1 MRSKIVGARLY
12 QWLTER
18 GGVRF
23 AQRVAEIWGYH
34 RVPRHAAALAFFSL
48 LTLSPLLVVMT
59 GIAGYFLGT
68 ERVAEQILKA
78 VEQSIGEGAQ
88 RLVQQILEQTLQHGT
103 GVAATLMGLALSLWS
118 ASGLLQSLKNS
129 LDELWNSPPHSESE
143 VHPWILT
150 RLIASMGVLILILLI
165 SVSLVLELVL
175 NALRQRLTDHPPF
188 GYWLGYGLNRVLF
201 PLIVWLG
208 LTLFYWWLPRR
219 RPRWRV
225 AMWSALVATLL
236 LIMMRSLVSL
246 YLLTTGLATLY
257 GSAGS
262 VVVLLLWTY
271 FSAQAFF
278 LGAIVGIVLSE
289 EVSLRSGQLPHS

>member
-1 MRSKIVGARLY
+1 MRARLY
-12 QWLTER
+12 RWLTER
-18 GGVRF
+18 GGFRF
-23 AQRVAEIWGYH
+23 GQRVVEIWGYH
-34 RVPRHAAALAFFSL
+34 RVSRHAAALAFFSL

-68 ERVAEQILKA
+68 ERVIEQILKA
-78 VEQSIGEGAQ
+78 VRENIGEGAQ
-88 RLVQQILEQTLQHGT
+88 RLVQQILEQTRQHGT
-103 GVAATLMGLALSLWS
+103 GTVAMLIGLALSLWG

-129 LDELWNSPPHSESE
+129 LDELWQSPPHSESR
-143 VHPWILT
+143 VYHWLFT
-150 RLIASMGVLILILLI
+150 RLMASMGVLILILLF
-165 SVSLVLELVL
+165 SASLVLELVL
-175 NALRQRLTDHPPF
+175 NALRQRLSDHLPF
-188 GYWLGYGLNRVLF
+188 GYWLGYGLNRMLF

-208 LTLFYWWLPRR
+208 LTLFYWGLPHR

-225 AMWSALVATLL
+225 AMWGALVATPL
-236 LIMMRSLVSL
+236 LIVIRSLVSL
-246 YLLTTGLATLY
+246 YLSTTGLATLY

-289 EVSLRSGQLPHS
+289 GVSLRSDDS